1 MDILGV
7 SSATGSQDT
16 LLPSTSV
23 LGKDEFLRL
32 LTIQMQN
39 QDPLDPLDN
48 KELIAQ
54 LTEFSSLEQLENM
67 NTNLENT
74 VNLDL
79 MLTQVLNNTAAAGLI
94 GKSVVAEG
102 DQVELDSVDS
112 VSLNFDLAS
121 EARRVVITIHD
132 SAGTAIRT
140 IETEN
145 LQAGRNEV
153 SWDGT
158 GSDGRRA
165 AQGIYTFKVQAFDAS
180 DNPIDVTTL
189 VVGEIGKVKFSEG
202 EAIIMV
208 AGLEIPISQIVEI
221 YEEESTG

>member
-1 MDILGV
+1 M
-7 SSATGSQDT
+7 T
-16 LLPSTSV
+16 STNV

-32 LTIQMQN
+32 LTIEMQN

-94 GKSVVAEG
+94 GKSVVAKG
-102 DQVELDSVDS
+102 DQVELDSADS
-112 VSLNFDLAS
+112 VSFNFDLAS

-132 SAGTAIRT
+132 SAGMAIRT
-140 IETEN
+140 IEAEN
-145 LQAGRNEV
+145 LQAGRNDV

-158 GSDGRRA
+158 GSDGRRVA
-165 AQGIYTFKVQAFDAS
+165 EGTYTFKVQAFDAN
-180 DNPIDVTTL
+180 DNPIDVTSL

-202 EAIIMV
+202 EAIVMV